1 MDKNPIINLI
11 NTLKTLKEINIQQF
25 GIITNF
31 LTLGFNLIKEWLEFQ
46 REIVMKLTNDIDELM
61 NSGFNKSI
69 FDEKINKSDRDLKQ
83 LLKKNLEIDIK
94 VQQILKEFQLNE
106 NDLSQKLLEFDYI
119 VDQIKGSLN

>member
-1 MDKNPIINLI
+1 MDKNSIVNLI
-11 NTLKTLKEINIQQF
+11 NALKILKEINLQQF

-31 LTLGFNLIKEWLEFQ
+31 LTLGFNLTKEWLEFQ
-46 REIVMKLTNDIDELM
+46 RKIVKKLTNNVEELM
-61 NSGFNKSI
+61 KSVSNKSILDENFNKS
-69 FDEKINKSDRDLKQ
+69 EGDLKQ